1 MLVNRGKETLLDR
14 KKDVIFTPISI
25 DHIKRRVKRIKADV
39 NDLYVMQER
48 HCLPSF
54 VSRKQRIEEI
64 SSKKTEI
71 NSGIEEVEAEIRMVN
86 AYKISKT
93 MRKNIA
99 DYLSLELHK
108 VVHSYRA
115 MQQDFL
121 KKVSCMEVFDAPDE
135 HDESMLVSENTSQMN
150 DVKRSIFSLT
160 TTLMEL
166 KMVIGAQAWKL
177 DRIEFFMAC
186 ANENIKNANHE
197 LVLMPSKST
206 FLKNKVIFI
215 LTCLVVILFFLS
227 VAKVSKHRA

>member
-1 MLVNRGKETLLDR
+1 MLVNRWKEALAGR
-14 KKDVIFTPISI
+14 ERAAPFVAISI
-25 DHIKRRVKRIKADV
+25 DHVKRRMKKVKSNV

-54 VSRKQRIEEI
+54 VPRKQRTDEI
-64 SSKKTEI
+64 SGKKAEI
-71 NSGIEEVEAEIRMVN
+71 NADIDEVEAEIRRVDT
-86 AYKISKT
+86 YGISST

-108 VVHSYRA
+108 VVHGYRA

-121 KKVSCMEVFDAPDE
+121 KKVSCMEVFDT
-135 HDESMLVSENTSQMN
+135 HDECDESLLVSENVSQMN
-150 DVKRSIFSLT
+150 DVKQSIFGLT

-186 ANENIKNANHE
+186 ANENIKSANHE
-197 LVLMPSKST
+197 LVVMPY
-206 FLKNKVIFI
+206 KNAFVKNRVIFI
-215 LTCLVVILFFLS
+215 LTCLVIVLFFLS
-227 VAKVSKHRA
+227 VAKVSRHRA